1 MKDKN
6 PTLKLRY
13 AKGLGDIIAC
23 ILHSKMLGWFV
34 HFLSGQNE
42 PCSACSQRAMALNIL
57 FPIPVWK
64 LFFKNQEE
72 LEVAFL
78 KDLENAGYIPAKNQ
92 NQSEKVMIKNEID
105 KISNKD
111 VQKQLNEQL
120 EKTILKNKIDQKLI
134 TTNKTEI
141 GDYIVQVNIYKK

>member
-1 MKDKN
+1 MKEKN

-72 LEVAFL
+72 LEIAFL
-78 KDLENAGYIPAKNQ
+78 KDLENAGYIPVKDQ
-92 NQSEKVMIKNEID
+92 NQSEKVMIKNEIN
-105 KISNKD
+105 KNFTKD

-120 EKTILKNKIDQKLI
+120 EKSILKNKIDQKLI